1 MLLKELYS
9 IFIQYPS
16 IQTDTRKIKTGDLF
30 FALKG
35 PNFNGN
41 HFAKQALDAGAA
53 YVIVDETVN
62 FLDNRLIET
71 EDTLQLLQDLAKFHR
86 QQFTI
91 PFIAITG
98 SNGKTTTK
106 ELINEV
112 LASTY
117 KTYCTKGN
125 LNNHIGI
132 PLTILAVK
140 KDAEI
145 AVIEMGANHQKEIES
160 YCQYTLPTHGIITN
174 CGKAHLEGF
183 GGEQGVIKGKGELFD
198 YLKITGGTA
207 FIMNDYDYLKKIS
220 VGISSI
226 KTYGTENAEITG
238 RADKLGLFLQVEMTR
253 GTDIKNI
260 KTNLVG
266 EYNLPNVLVAVAVGK
281 YFSVKEEAI
290 QNAIAHYLPSN
301 SRSQL
306 IEKGGNQ
313 IILDAYNANPSSM
326 KAAIE
331 NFASMQGDD
340 KILFLGAMMELGNES
355 IAEHRSI
362 INLIDQYH
370 WKAVVLVG
378 GDFKNII
385 HEYLFFQKAEEA
397 KEWLQKQAY
406 NGVKLLVKGSRSV
419 QMEKILE

>member
-1 MLLKELYS
+1 MAHQSKRFREIAKMYEIGKSYTLQEAVEILKKCPPTKFDQSLELS
-9 IFIQYPS
+9 L
-16 IQTDTRKIKTGDLF
+16 KTGVEAQKSDQQVRGTVSLPNGTGKKVVLIV
-30 FALKG
+30 FARGEKI
-35 PNFNGN
+35 
-41 HFAKQALDAGAA
+41 QEALDAGAA
-53 YVIVDETVN
+53 YVIVDEPVN

-98 SNGKTTTK
+98 SNSKTTTK

-117 KTYCTKGN
+117 KTYCTKGH

-145 AVIEMGANHQKEIES
+145 SVIEMGANHQKEIES

-226 KTYGTENAEITG
+226 KT
-238 RADKLGLFLQVEMTR
+238 
-253 GTDIKNI
+253 
-260 KTNLVG
+260 
-266 EYNLPNVLVAVAVGK
+266 
-281 YFSVKEEAI
+281 
-290 QNAIAHYLPSN
+290 
-301 SRSQL
+301 
-306 IEKGGNQ
+306 
-313 IILDAYNANPSSM
+313 
-326 KAAIE
+326 
-331 NFASMQGDD
+331 
-340 KILFLGAMMELGNES
+340 
-355 IAEHRSI
+355 
-362 INLIDQYH
+362 
-370 WKAVVLVG
+370 
-378 GDFKNII
+378 
-385 HEYLFFQKAEEA
+385 
-397 KEWLQKQAY
+397 
-406 NGVKLLVKGSRSV
+406 
-419 QMEKILE
+419 